1 MSKSAPFDLVMLIYR
16 PVWEADSRYKGEKY
30 RATGRDLKSA
40 KEFLSLNPDILD
52 EVAEFQEHALE
63 YLKSKFDGWSDL
75 KHPFWGL
82 ANNYN
87 TYTPKKT
94 KEQREHQPKPQLPQY
109 CDICEHHGRQ
119 TLLKPK
125 EFCPICFPICEKCNI
140 QHALEQSCE
149 DAKKNMERLQ
159 RILYGDSKR
168 VKDIKQLNELL

>member
-63 YLKSKFDGWSDL
+63 YLKSKFDGWNEL

-87 TYTPKKT
+87 VYTPKKT
-94 KEQREHQPKPQLPQY
+94 KEQRERQPKPQVVY
-109 CDICEHHGRQ
+109 CQDHDLI
-119 TLLKPK
+119 LKDNELCPK
-125 EFCPICFPICEKCNI
+125 CFPLCKECNT

-159 RILYGDSKR
+159 RILYGDGKR
-168 VKDIKQLNELL
+168 TKETKQLNELL